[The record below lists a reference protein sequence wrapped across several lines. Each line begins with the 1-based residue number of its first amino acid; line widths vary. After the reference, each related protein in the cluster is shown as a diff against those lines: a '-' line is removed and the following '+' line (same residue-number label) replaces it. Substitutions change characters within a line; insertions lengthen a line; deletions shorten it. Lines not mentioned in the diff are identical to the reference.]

1 MERKQNIKIYTILV
15 AVMAAWGLNVIA
27 TKIIVNAF
35 MPVTIT
41 SLRIL
46 TAGAT
51 VFLVLSFMKKVRM
64 PSKTEF
70 IYIAVASLFNVVC
83 HHYFLSVGLTKTTAS
98 NAGLIL
104 GLGPLLSA
112 ILAAV
117 FLGSRFHFIKI
128 IGVLSGLAGVS
139 FIVLDSSQGVG
150 AVSLGDLFIFL
161 SIFTQAGSFIIIKKA
176 SKTMDPRLMTGY
188 MLVFGSLIL
197 FFISLIQEPGG
208 LKGLGQANPSV
219 WAIFLASAVF
229 ATAFGHMAYNF
240 AIGKV
245 GVAESA
251 IFINLS
257 PLFSLIGASMLLNEQ
272 ITLAHLIGFLFIIAG
287 VLFGSGA
294 FEEWMNFRKKGSGFV
309 DRYSEPPRG

>member
-1 MERKQNIKIYTILV
+1 
-15 AVMAAWGLNVIA
+15 MAAWGLNVIA
-27 TKIIVNAF
+27 TKIIVNSF

-46 TAGAT
+46 TAGAA
-51 VFLVLSFMKKVRM
+51 VFVVLTFMKKVRM

-70 IYIAVASLFNVVC
+70 IYILVASIFNVVC

-117 FLGSRFHFIKI
+117 FLGSRFHFIKM

-139 FIVLDSSQGVG
+139 FMVLDNSQGVG
-150 AVSLGDLFIFL
+150 AVSLGDLFVFL

-188 MLVFGSLIL
+188 MLVFGSIIL

-208 LKGLGQANPSV
+208 LKGLGQANQSV
-219 WAIFLASAVF
+219 WVIFFASAVI

-257 PLFSLIGASMLLNEQ
+257 PLFSLIGAAMLLNEQ

-294 FEEWMNFRKKGSGFV
+294 FEEWVNFRKKGLRLSN
-309 DRYSEPPRG
+309 RYSDPPRR